1 MAAPATV
8 ADSEAS
14 PDERAR
20 LAVLAA
26 LREHDDLARDYALKG
41 GYVLHRVY
49 GSPRPSFDLDLDHV
63 DRHSLDPDGPNRAT
77 LEDVCRRL
85 NATLPVVAGRFG
97 LDDAGLRVVRWSDRL
112 ATAFAEARYRSADG
126 SGGAVEVQVTLCERI
141 PQTAL
146 ARVDGVPVLI
156 ATLDVLVADKLKVL
170 LQQTGRHDVRY
181 ADVYDLWFALV
192 EAPFVPDPA
201 AVREALLTAAET
213 WPSLQPVTAASYAGP
228 AVRAFAEQ
236 GYRALRAEEP
246 DLPFAP
252 FDVVWAEILAFVG
265 ALGLPEGEAP

>member
-1 MAAPATV
+1 MPDPAP
-8 ADSEAS
+8 
-14 PDERAR
+14 PQRAR

-49 GSPRPSFDLDLDHV
+49 GSPRPSSDLDLDHV
-63 DRHSLDPDGPNRAT
+63 RAHGRDPGGANRAT
-77 LEDVCRRL
+77 LDDVCRRID
-85 NATLPVVAGRFG
+85 AALPALAGRFG
-97 LDDAGLRVVRWSDRL
+97 LDRVGLEVVRWSDRL
-112 ATAFAEARYRSADG
+112 ATVFAEVRYAAG
-126 SGGAVEVQVTLCERI
+126 GAVGAVEVQVTLCEEI
-141 PQTAL
+141 PRTVL
-146 ARVDGVPVLI
+146 ARVDRVPVRV

-170 LQQTGRHDVRY
+170 LQQTGRHRVRY

-201 AVREALLTAAET
+201 AVREALVAALASWPELGPATAEAF
-213 WPSLQPVTAASYAGP
+213 GRP

-252 FDVVWAEILAFVG
+252 FDVVWDEITAFVA
-265 ALGLPEGEAP
+265 ALDLDATAAPG